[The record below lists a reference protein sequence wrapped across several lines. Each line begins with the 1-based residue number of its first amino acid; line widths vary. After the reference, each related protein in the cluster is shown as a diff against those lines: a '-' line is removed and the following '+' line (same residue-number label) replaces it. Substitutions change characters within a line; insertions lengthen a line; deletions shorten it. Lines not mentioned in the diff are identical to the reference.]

1 MRFWRRLMPTS
12 TIAAHQRNVPSHV
25 KFCMTSTARSWA
37 SLVLS
42 CVVFGCDTSGQNRA
56 IDDDAADALYADN
69 GDAPCTSEAS
79 PAAQDGEI
87 ELRYDRS
94 PPCRLVFRETGI
106 VLRGDS
112 AGRWP
117 YPGTQVARDSRGRF
131 FTSVAGNTTQIAVW
145 NPDGT
150 FFDTLGRKG
159 DGPGEFGQGG
169 TEPQLMVDPRDRLH
183 VRATGGRT
191 IVYDTSLGVAYQ
203 SFFRNPWSPRTLA
216 FIDDSTFLSSSPPG
230 QPTHYFAILDRTGA
244 VVRRFGEIDWQGTPP
259 ERREPPHRGIAYQGG
274 SRFVAGPAYPSTDGY
289 VLEEWSLDDT
299 LVRRFHRSP
308 PWFAA
313 AHSNA
318 GRPGAGDGSAPPG
331 PSIQFNNLGPDG
343 LVLMTVIVANDRWR
357 PLMESERGRGMAN
370 RFYNAHLEVIDPT
383 KGAVVASEAVNNSAQ
398 RTGILPRGYFPGTNL
413 GYRVGESPDGLPV
426 VSIVEYTLK
435 RRR

>member
-1 MRFWRRLMPTS
+1 
-12 TIAAHQRNVPSHV
+12 
-25 KFCMTSTARSWA
+25 MTPLSRALA
-37 SLVLS
+37 SLAVAWT
-42 CVVFGCDTSGQNRA
+42 VFGCDTAAQNRA
-56 IDDDAADALYADN
+56 IDDDAADALFADA
-69 GDAPCTSEAS
+69 GATPCTSEAS

-94 PPCRLVFRETGI
+94 PPCHIVFRETGI

-169 TEPQLMVDPRDRLH
+169 TEPQLLIDPRDRLH

-191 IVYDTSLGVAYQ
+191 IVYDTSLVVAYQ
-203 SFFRNPWSPRTLA
+203 AFFRNPWFPRSLA
-216 FIDDSTFLSSSPPG
+216 FLDDSTFLSSAPPG
-230 QPTHYFAILDRTGA
+230 QPTDYFAILDRTGA
-244 VVRRFGEIDWQGTPP
+244 VVRRFGEIDWKGLPP
-259 ERREPPHRGIAYQGG
+259 ERREQPIRRIAYRGG
-274 SRFVAGPAYPSTDGY
+274 SGLFAGPVHPSPDGY
-289 VLEEWSLDDT
+289 VLEEWSLDGT

-308 PWFAA
+308 PWLAA
-313 AHSNA
+313 AERKA
-318 GRPGAGDGSAPPG
+318 GQPSRADDGSAPPD
-331 PSIQFNNLGPDG
+331 PAIVLDNLGPDG
-343 LVLMTVIVANDRWR
+343 LVLMTVVVANDLWR
-357 PLMESERGRGMAN
+357 PLLPNERGRDAAR
-370 RFYNAHLEVIDPT
+370 RFYNAHLEVIDPA
-383 KGAVVASEAVNNSAQ
+383 KGVVLASEAVNNSAQ

-413 GYRVGESPDGLPV
+413 GYRVSEGPDGLPV
-426 VSIVEYTLK
+426 VSIVEYTLTP
-435 RRR
+435 RR